1 MDVDANAGVDIIRFC
16 VGCLTVSSSGGTL
29 SLKMGKKESQLQ
41 YWASELIQKGIYGQE
56 LGLPSSPPGLL
67 SLEHEMARTVCPSRI
82 GTGAAPWSLKQ
93 CSVHDLDV
101 FCIDLAPKYL
111 ISPSEN
117 HLPLKLTPPL

>member
-1 MDVDANAGVDIIRFC
+1 MSYC
-16 VGCLTVSSSGGTL
+16 VIFWGYFIFKNGE
-29 SLKMGKKESQLQ
+29 KESQLQ

-67 SLEHEMARTVCPSRI
+67 SLEHEMARTVCPTRI